1 MGAALGLIGGLL
13 FGGIVLP
20 SRLLTAPITAVA
32 VAAAAVMVEN
42 WLADHDDATFRP
54 LRSAWVGGAAGLAAG
69 AVLGLVIG
77 TGYSG
82 LAYLQGARPLM
93 ALQGM
98 FTIVEVGAISGLA
111 GLIAG
116 FSLGA
121 SAARE

>member
-42 WLADHDDATFRP
+42 WLANHDGATFRP

-69 AVLGLVIG
+69 ATLGLVIG
-77 TGYSG
+77 AGYSA
-82 LAYLQGARPLM
+82 LAYVQGASPLM

-121 SAARE
+121 SEARD